1 LAGAGAFALA
11 CGGAVLL
18 FAFWQARRSR
28 DAFRKSPAYFRAVA
42 RSDDRS
48 IHNMGDFFGA
58 AAAIGTFIAVLV
70 AAISSTGWVI
80 GRTGKHTHFS
90 IPCQERVT
98 GLCGATPARGSAWRN
113 LRCLPTNIAAAN
125 AEKFSSAVSTSP
137 STRNRIH
144 VVPSAIANKCNP
156 CSPTSLPRLQ
166 RRADE

>member
-1 LAGAGAFALA
+1 VTGLENGYLLAGAGAFALA

-58 AAAIGTFIAVLV
+58 AAAIGIFIAVLV

-80 GRTGKHTHFS
+80 GRTLGW
-90 IPCQERVT
+90 IVA
-98 GLCGATPARGSAWRN
+98 GAAATVAFLLVFRAWWVFA
-113 LRCLPTNIAAAN
+113 IAAQQAR
-125 AEKFSSAVSTSP
+125 ERSTGSLGHSGQHP
-137 STRNRIH
+137 S
-144 VVPSAIANKCNP
+144 VW
-156 CSPTSLPRLQ
+156 Q
-166 RRADE
+166 RTKR